1 MSCVPRYHRKPQI
14 LVGLTTVDSFLFMS
28 PPPRSFAECRQ
39 ETAVRTCYQHHDLGF
54 LCQLSH
60 LGKHL
65 TRPGS
70 MNPAIFRDRGHYPV
84 SADIGLCSD
93 RYDSIKGHNT
103 WIHTPGRKDKL
114 VYRHGFFSPIWMSFW
129 QNTTVQLWRIW
140 MVWLVLSETALSL
153 SLHLL
158 AFVFYHQSR
167 SRSFPRSNPLE
178 SSYIVAL
185 GEAEALKV
193 MMQISSWNWQQIIG

>member
-1 MSCVPRYHRKPQI
+1 
-14 LVGLTTVDSFLFMS
+14 MS

-93 RYDSIKGHNT
+93 R
-103 WIHTPGRKDKL
+103 
-114 VYRHGFFSPIWMSFW
+114 
-129 QNTTVQLWRIW
+129 
-140 MVWLVLSETALSL
+140 
-153 SLHLL
+153 
-158 AFVFYHQSR
+158 

-193 MMQISSWNWQQIIG
+193 MMQISS